1 MINNS
6 ENRIAYK
13 GDGTAEE
20 FAIPFEVLEK
30 TDIIVVIADE
40 DKNETILKKDY
51 FVDLD
56 KMTVKYPGYP
66 PGEEPAENERPPKLQ
81 EGWQLIIKREVPA
94 TQEITLGNKWPFT
107 VIEKALDKITMILQD
122 LLGVNKRQIT
132 LPDAAN
138 MKDFSAILPYPREGE
153 ALVWGKGRLENSA
166 FSKVINEAVDKSLT
180 KAKIAMNV
188 SEANASKAKE
198 QAGKAEVSAGEAEES
213 ATIAAQ
219 NAAAATQGAMDA
231 RDSAAS
237 ASASEQSS
245 AGYRNEVQ
253 AALASISEQVNA
265 WDKNKTYSF
274 PQTVAY
280 TDGNTYR
287 CVGKNVKGEIPDK
300 SNNWVCLTD
309 YHDDFFELDEDGNLI
324 PAINPL
330 HSILWELDGMGNII
344 PKGDIA

>member
-20 FAIPFEVLEK
+20 FAIPFKVLEK

-81 EGWQLIIKREVPA
+81 EGWQLIIKREIPV

-132 LPDAAN
+132 LPDAAD
-138 MKDFSAILPYPREGE
+138 MKDFSAILPYPQEGE
-153 ALVWGKGRLENSA
+153 ALVWGGRKIRKFQFLKS
-166 FSKVINEAVDKSLT
+166 DKRGCR
-180 KAKIAMNV
+180 KIIDESGSCCGRIRRKCIK
-188 SEANASKAKE
+188 SER
-198 QAGKAEVSAGEAEES
+198 AGGKSG
-213 ATIAAQ
+213 
-219 NAAAATQGAMDA
+219 
-231 RDSAAS
+231 
-237 ASASEQSS
+237 SE
-245 AGYRNEVQ
+245 R
-253 AALASISEQVNA
+253 
-265 WDKNKTYSF
+265 
-274 PQTVAY
+274 
-280 TDGNTYR
+280 R
-287 CVGKNVKGEIPDK
+287 
-300 SNNWVCLTD
+300 
-309 YHDDFFELDEDGNLI
+309 
-324 PAINPL
+324 
-330 HSILWELDGMGNII
+330 
-344 PKGDIA
+344 

>member
-20 FAIPFEVLEK
+20 FAIPFKVLEK

-81 EGWQLIIKREVPA
+81 EGWQLIIKREVPV

-132 LPDAAN
+132 LPDAAD
-138 MKDFSAILPYPREGE
+138 MKDFSAILPYPQEGE
-153 ALVWGKGRLENSA
+153 ALVWGKGRLENSN
-166 FSKVINEAVDKSLT
+166 FSKVIKGAVV
-180 KAKIAMNV
+180 V
-188 SEANASKAKE
+188 SEENASKAKE

-231 RDSAAS
+231 RDSAAG
-237 ASASEQSS
+237 ASVSEQSA
-245 AGYRNEVQ
+245 AGYKNEVQ
-253 AALASISEQVNA
+253 AALASVSEQVNA

-274 PQTVAY
+274 PQTIAY
-280 TDGNTYR
+280 IDGNTYR

-300 SNNWVCLTD
+300 SNNWVCLTN
-309 YHDDFFELDEDGNLI
+309 YKDDFFELDEDGNLI

-330 HSILWELDGMGNII
+330 HSTLWELDGMGNII
-344 PKGDIA
+344 PKGE

>member
-6 ENRIAYK
+6 ENRITYK
-13 GDGTAEE
+13 GEGTAEE
-20 FAIPFEVLEK
+20 FAIPFKVLEK

-81 EGWQLIIKREVPA
+81 EGWQLIIKREVPV

-132 LPDAAN
+132 LPDAAD
-138 MKDFSAILPYPREGE
+138 MKDFSAILPYPQEGE
-153 ALVWGKGRLENSA
+153 ALVWGKGRLENSN
-166 FSKVINEAVDKSLT
+166 FSKVIKGAVEKSLT
-180 KAKIAMNV
+180 RAEAAVVV
-188 SEANASKAKE
+188 SEENASKAKE
-198 QAGKAEVSAGEAEES
+198 QAEKAEVSAGEAEES
-213 ATIAAQ
+213 AAVAAQ

-231 RDSAAS
+231 RDSAAG
-237 ASASEQSS
+237 ASVSEQSA
-245 AGYRNEVQ
+245 AGYKNEVQ

-287 CVGKNVKGEIPDK
+287 CVGKNIKGEIPDK
-300 SNNWVCLTD
+300 SNNWVCLTN
-309 YHDDFFELDEDGNLI
+309 YKDDFFELDEDGNLI

-330 HSILWELDGMGNII
+330 HSALWELDGVGNII
-344 PKGDIA
+344 PKGA